1 MKDALQLEVKINAS
15 RSGNGKAKTH
25 LTMMLIW
32 ELERTR
38 MYLIELTLMV
48 TRTIS
53 MMEAMEKVLTIENI
67 KNPGECY
74 LNIISLRR

>member
-1 MKDALQLEVKINAS
+1 MKDALQLVVKTSAS

-32 ELERTR
+32 GLERMR
-38 MYLIELTLMV
+38 MYLIELTKMA

-53 MMEAMEKVLTIENI
+53 MMEVTEKAHLIENTRS
-67 KNPGECY
+67 PGECS

>member
-1 MKDALQLEVKINAS
+1 MKDALQLEVKTSAS

-48 TRTIS
+48 TKTIS
-53 MMEAMEKVLTIENI
+53 MMEAMEKVLTIENT